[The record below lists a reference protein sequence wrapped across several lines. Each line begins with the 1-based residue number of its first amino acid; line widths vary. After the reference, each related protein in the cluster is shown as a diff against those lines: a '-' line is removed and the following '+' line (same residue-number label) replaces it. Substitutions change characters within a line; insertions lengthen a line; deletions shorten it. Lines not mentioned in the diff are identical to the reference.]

1 MDEIEWSQAA
11 LEAMRIWQ
19 KIETFEGLCELNA
32 CFMEGRICF
41 IPGCSGEG
49 LDAESEPIAPYLAAF
64 NCAGFLTV
72 VSQPGLDEGYSK
84 QRAFVEGF
92 ACEATALR
100 IERLSLCSDLYIYVA
115 GPGESGGCRTMVTID
130 YLKPFTWAGDAALD
144 ETGLFV
150 QMQGYEDICSDSA
163 MEDLK
168 QACFVSVIDLCWGRT
183 KYLWDTLAKEICFS
197 LEPPRRD

>member
-1 MDEIEWSQAA
+1 MQV
-11 LEAMRIWQ
+11 WQ

-32 CFMEGRICF
+32 RFMEGKIRF

-64 NCAGFLTV
+64 NRAGFLTV

-115 GPGESGGCRTMVTID
+115 GPGESGGCRTTVTID
-130 YLKPFTWAGDAALD
+130 YLKPHAWAGDAALD
-144 ETGLFV
+144 ETGLV
-150 QMQGYEDICSDSA
+150 VHMQGYEAVCSDSA

-168 QACFVSVIDLCWGRT
+168 QTCFVSVIDLCWGRT
-183 KYLWDTLAKEICFS
+183 KYLWDTLAKELCFS

>member
-11 LEAMRIWQ
+11 LEAMQVWQ
-19 KIETFEGLCELNA
+19 ESETFEGLCELNA
-32 CFMEGRICF
+32 RFMEGKIRF

-64 NCAGFLTV
+64 NRAGFLTV

-115 GPGESGGCRTMVTID
+115 GAGESGGCRTTVTID
-130 YLKPFTWAGDAALD
+130 HLRPHAWAGDAALD
-144 ETGLFV
+144 ETGLV
-150 QMQGYEDICSDSA
+150 VDMQGYEAVCSDSA

-168 QACFVSVIDLCWGRT
+168 QTCFVSVIDLCWGRT
-183 KYLWDTLAKEICFS
+183 KYLWDTLAKELCFS
-197 LEPPRRD
+197 VES